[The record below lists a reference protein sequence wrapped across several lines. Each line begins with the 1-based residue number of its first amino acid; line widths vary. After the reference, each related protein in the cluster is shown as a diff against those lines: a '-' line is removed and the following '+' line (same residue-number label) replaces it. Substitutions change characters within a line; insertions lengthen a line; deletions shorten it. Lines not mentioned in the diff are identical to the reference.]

1 MENKTKIK
9 YNGNEFLLKQNENI
23 NRNVIG
29 SPRITVK
36 KMTVAEKVKETGSNL
51 SNKTKKVVNYLL
63 KPFSGIIKAIKK
75 PFLERK
81 AKKEKIKTQQEL
93 DNLFEKNYGAKT
105 SHVKE
110 IIQKLET
117 KYSSENEDFET
128 LRKKNIQ
135 EINSIKHKSPILVD
149 PDAIMEHN
157 SEDNSGKPELKE
169 LIKKENSVATEILT
183 STPKTKKLKAKA
195 KILLKTQG

>member
-93 DNLFEKNYGAKT
+93 DNFFEKNYGAKT

-149 PDAIMEHN
+149 PDAIIEHN